1 MFYKPRKLTMLINSL
16 FAFFAF
22 TTLISPIEAGIILI
36 LTAYIVYILTPKQ
49 HTPDNDSD
57 RLTDNTGTDGTNI
70 YMYLQSAWLG
80 RQPLLRTF
88 LPFFIIFNS
97 TLFYA
102 DYRVDNG
109 TYTIASW
116 LTILVILALPVF
128 WWTVAVWRSSIHA
141 KPLWASTARFF
152 TIAVY
157 YEYLLRLI
165 IAYYYP
171 HIWFNCQQLIIELG
185 DC

>member
-1 MFYKPRKLTMLINSL
+1 MLINSL
-16 FAFFAF
+16 YAFFAF
-22 TTLISPIEAGIILI
+22 TTLISPLEAGIILV

-49 HTPDNDSD
+49 YANDSYP
-57 RLTDNTGTDGTNI
+57 LTENTEADNNNI
-70 YMYLQSAWLG
+70 YMYIQSAWLG

-128 WWTVAVWRSSIHA
+128 WWTVAVWRCSIHA
-141 KPLWASTARFF
+141 KHLWASTARFI

-157 YEYLLRLI
+157 YEYLLRLT

-171 HIWFNCQQLIIELG
+171 QIWFNCQQLIIELG